1 MEYRINLYPCN
12 MGKKFRDISILL
24 AFTCHCKL
32 LKNCIN
38 KNKNVA
44 MTKSNPFLW
53 LLSFSNIKQIQ
64 NPVFTLSWSVDVNN
78 FMIINRHLLSKY
90 LL

>member
-38 KNKNVA
+38 K
-44 MTKSNPFLW
+44 
-53 LLSFSNIKQIQ
+53 KQKCG
-64 NPVFTLSWSVDVNN
+64 ND
-78 FMIINRHLLSKY
+78 KK
-90 LL
+90 